1 MRVISA
7 IIYAIISFFAKW
19 INKKKTKSYEGT
31 IEIDNDITRDEL
43 IEHYDRVS
51 EGADSED
58 ELGADTGKPE

>member
-7 IIYAIISFFAKW
+7 IIYALISFFANW
-19 INKKKTKSYEGT
+19 MNKKKVKSHEGT

>member
-7 IIYAIISFFAKW
+7 IIYALLSFFAKW
-19 INKKKTKSYEGT
+19 VTKKKTKSYEGT